1 MFHDALQ
8 NSHQKF
14 PRDFSSKGVKENFR
28 MLSKNERGKDS
39 DIPRLRFCVSLGD
52 GCCNCMAVYENVEGK
67 LSAGLTVRMNKKPG
81 TSQHTV
87 VLR

>member
-28 MLSKNERGKDS
+28 MLSKNETGKDG

-52 GCCNCMAVYENVEGK
+52 KGAVIAW
-67 LSAGLTVRMNKKPG
+67 LSMKMLKGSCLPG
-81 TSQHTV
+81 
-87 VLR
+87 